1 MKFISKR
8 AAQIAMT
15 KAEKAYKSAISAFYD
30 SRGLDTYLST
40 YDKLQADIETARLH
54 GVEVYDSARAQGF
67 YVQSYHFGYNATRE
81 LISDNV
87 D

>member
-1 MKFISKR
+1 MTSISKR

-15 KAEKAYKSAISAFYD
+15 KAEKAYKAAIGTFYD
-30 SRGLDTYLST
+30 SRGLDTYLKT
-40 YDKLQADIETARLH
+40 YDTLQTNIETARLH
-54 GVEVYDSARAQGF
+54 GVKVYDSARAQGF

-81 LISDNV
+81 LINDNV

>member
-30 SRGLDTYLST
+30 SLRRGDGL